1 MPALQN
7 TRRRTPQNSSRV
19 PEGSRQRAQTSH
31 SARISSLK
39 PRFAGLDE
47 REIVTAK
54 HPLELR
60 YPNITLNSLQRAMV
74 YCMDFCGGAATD
86 EELEAFCS
94 LYWRAIER
102 HSQRRTEYSG
112 TPNKRIFKIIFS
124 IKKNGF
130 PLFVESPDDPD
141 KHTVY
146 VPKEHF
152 QDRLLQILRGCE
164 EGYTISELAEMMQ
177 EAEFDGFFKELPCA
191 RRVRALL
198 LVYRRQNVVEFCEAT
213 DKWYIKRLKKHKQ
226 ARETKP
232 DYLGDIQVNTCSLED
247 LYMEMQ
253 KRKAKKSSCESE
265 GDLAG

>member
-7 TRRRTPQNSSRV
+7 TRRRTGGPSSQSA
-19 PEGSRQRAQTSH
+19 ETTRQRNHSSH

-47 REIVTAK
+47 RQVVSAK
-54 HPLELR
+54 HPLELK

-74 YCMDFCGGAATD
+74 YCIEFCGGAATD

-102 HSQRRTEYSG
+102 YSQRRTEYSG
-112 TPNKRIFKIIFS
+112 MPNKRIFKIIFS

-130 PLFVESPDDPD
+130 PLFVECPED
-141 KHTVY
+141 KTKHQVY

-152 QDRLLQILRGCE
+152 QDRLLQILRTSPDGFH
-164 EGYTISELAEMMQ
+164 IDELVMQ
-177 EAEFDGFFKELPCA
+177 MDQAEFDGFFKDLPCA

-198 LVYRRQNVVEFCEAT
+198 LVYRRKNMVEFCEESN
-213 DKWYIKRLKKHKQ
+213 KWRMKAVTQQKPQ
-226 ARETKP
+226 NSTKP
-232 DYLGDIQVNTCSLED
+232 DLLSDLQVSTVSLED
-247 LYMEMQ
+247 LFAEI
-253 KRKAKKSSCESE
+253 KRRNLGKVNRTPDSDC
-265 GDLAG
+265 G